1 MHIPLGFIVIRGI
14 IGPFG
19 VIVSRVM
26 VLSPSRR
33 WHFRAVIER
42 GAVSIEPPTNKEW
55 GVRTAYF
62 TGPAALK
69 CEIEGPLSRA

>member
-1 MHIPLGFIVIRGI
+1 MHIRLGFIVIRGI
-14 IGPFG
+14 IGLFT

-26 VLSPSRR
+26 VLSPSHR

-55 GVRTAYF
+55 GVWMAYF
-62 TGPAALK
+62 KVPGALK